1 MSNYPYFEIFHGSVR
16 ETARSV
22 AKEFKETAAEA
33 DETGDYE
40 HVKRNLQRLSELD
53 LLAVTLPEAYGG
65 VNAGMRTYVIV
76 AEEIAR
82 GCTATA
88 FALNSQLMCISSILV
103 AGNDEQKKK
112 FLPPLAKDAIGAFA
126 ATEPTA
132 GSDLAALKTSAELEG
147 DNYVLN
153 GEKHYITNG
162 SIADT
167 FIVFAKTDPAKGA
180 RGISA
185 FIIERDTPGLEM
197 GRVEEKMGVKAA
209 PATQL
214 FLDDAKVPKAN
225 RLGKM
230 GEGFNIALQTLDLGR
245 TGLSA
250 ICVGVS
256 KESLAMAVEYAKERE
271 QFGQPI
277 ANHQG
282 IRFMIADMATF
293 LHAMENLTYHT
304 AWIVDQGEQITK
316 AAAMAKK
323 FNSEHAL
330 DITDMTIQIF
340 GGAGYTKEYPVER
353 FYRDAK
359 VTTIADGTTEIMNMV
374 IARKIIGRLKE
385 SS

>member
-1 MSNYPYFEIFHGSVR
+1 M
-16 ETARSV
+16 
-22 AKEFKETAAEA
+22 
-33 DETGDYE
+33 
-40 HVKRNLQRLSELD
+40 
-53 LLAVTLPEAYGG
+53 
-65 VNAGMRTYVIV
+65 
-76 AEEIAR
+76 
-82 GCTATA
+82 
-88 FALNSQLMCISSILV
+88 
-103 AGNDEQKKK
+103 
-112 FLPPLAKDAIGAFA
+112 
-126 ATEPTA
+126 
-132 GSDLAALKTSAELEG
+132 
-147 DNYVLN
+147 N